1 MCALHFHN
9 YKNNTG
15 IVIMNDRLA
24 IWLVDSRNKI
34 AFASVLIIIAL
45 SLGLTQ
51 LQFNGSYKIFFDEGN
66 EQLIAHEKNE
76 DIYIKS
82 NNILFVFEALNGNIY
97 TPENLAS
104 VESIT
109 TQAWQLPYS
118 TRVDSLTNYQ
128 HTEVID
134 DDLLVADLVE
144 DAIDLTDE
152 QIARVKRIASNE
164 VALVNRLVSDRHH
177 ATGVNVV
184 LNMPTDTKQAQGE
197 ATVELVAAA
206 RLLRSEIE
214 AENPNLKIHLQ
225 GLSIVNTAFNES
237 TEYDAMYLFPI
248 LFLLI
253 VFMLLFLLRSAW
265 SAFVTTIVIILGVLI
280 SEGFVG
286 WIGYDLNQV
295 NVMAPIIILTLA
307 VCDCVHLLAS
317 YLHHLSLG
325 QTRKEAMT
333 EAMKINLQPVF
344 LTSFTTA
351 IGFVAMNT
359 SEVPPFR
366 ELGNFAAFGVMAAF
380 FLSVT
385 ILPALAVWLPM
396 KAKPMEEGKAL
407 WSSRIAEFSIKHR
420 TLLLPGVLLFATCMA
435 SFTLLNELND
445 NTVDYFDESTEFRQA
460 SEFMENNLTGF
471 DVLNYSLDSGEV
483 GGINEPEFLQQVESF
498 VAWFKSQP
506 EIVNALSYTDTIK
519 RLNQNMHGD
528 DPAWY
533 KIPESRELASQY
545 QLLYE
550 LSLPYGLDMNNQV
563 DAEKRSMF
571 LAFGVVGTKAKG
583 LIELDQRAQI
593 WFAENA
599 PELAVPASGISTMF
613 AHVGKKNIDSMLSGS
628 VIAVILITIT
638 LMFALSS
645 FKFGLMSLLPNVF
658 PAMITFGIWGLAV
671 GQVDLGVAVVFS
683 LTLGIVV
690 DDTVHFFSK
699 YMRGRQQLGK
709 SPEDAVRYAFQT
721 VAKPLVITTIVLV
734 AGFSILMMS
743 NFTANVKMGMMIS
756 ATITIALIFDFLLL
770 PALLMKFD
778 RKKYTAEDV
787 IDNESVPTQA

>member
-1 MCALHFHN
+1 
-9 YKNNTG
+9 
-15 IVIMNDRLA
+15 MNDRLA
-24 IWLVDSRNKI
+24 VWLVESRNKI
-34 AFASVLIIIAL
+34 ALVSLLVII
-45 SLGLTQ
+45 GLTMGLSQ
-51 LQFNGSYKIFFDEGN
+51 LQFNGSYKIFFDESN
-66 EQLIAHEKNE
+66 EHLLAHQRNE
-76 DIYIKS
+76 DTFIKS

-97 TPENLAS
+97 TQQNLAS
-104 VESIT
+104 IET
-109 TQAWQLPYS
+109 MTNEAWQLPYS
-118 TRVDSLTNYQ
+118 TRVDSITNYQ

-134 DDLLVADLVE
+134 DDLNVADLVE
-144 DAIDLTDE
+144 DAVSLTDE
-152 QIARVKRIASNE
+152 QVARVKRIASNE
-164 VALVNRLVSDRHH
+164 IALVNRLVSDRHH

-184 LNMPTDTKQAQGE
+184 LNMPDDTMQAQGE

-206 RLLRSEIE
+206 RELRSVIE
-214 AENPNLKIHLQ
+214 AQNPDIKIHLQ

-237 TEYDAMYLFPI
+237 AEYDAQYLFPV

-253 VFMLLFLLRSAW
+253 VFMLLILLRSAW
-265 SAFVTTIVIILGVLI
+265 SALVTTIVIVVGVVI

-307 VCDCVHLLAS
+307 VCDCVHILAS

-325 QTRKEAMT
+325 QARKEAMI
-333 EAMKINLQPVF
+333 EAMKINLSPVF

-351 IGFVAMNT
+351 IGFLAMNT
-359 SEVPPFR
+359 SQVPPFR

-396 KAKPMEEGKAL
+396 KAKPMDEGKTL
-407 WSSRIAEFSIKHR
+407 WSSRLADFTIAKR
-420 TLLLPGVLLFATCMA
+420 GLLLPTVLLVATAIA
-435 SFTLLNELND
+435 SMTLLNELND

-460 SEFMENNLTGF
+460 SEFMEDNLTGF
-471 DVLNYSLDSGEV
+471 DVLNFVLDSGEA
-483 GGINEPEFLQQVESF
+483 GGVNEPEFLTKVEAF
-498 VAWFKSQP
+498 VTWFRSQP
-506 EIVNALSYTDTIK
+506 EIVNGLSYTDTIK

-528 DPAWY
+528 DPQYYA
-533 KIPESRELASQY
+533 IPESRELASQY

-550 LSLPYGLDMNNQV
+550 LSLPYGLDLNNQI
-563 DAEKRSMF
+563 DTEKRAMF
-571 LAFGVVGTKAKG
+571 TAFGVQGTKAKG
-583 LIELDQRAQI
+583 LIELNERAQI

-613 AHVGKKNIDSMLSGS
+613 AHVGKTNIDSMLSGS
-628 VIAVILITIT
+628 AIAVILITIT
-638 LMFALSS
+638 LMIALSS

-658 PAMITFGIWGLAV
+658 PAMIAFGIWGALVA
-671 GQVDLGVAVVFS
+671 QVDLGVAVVFS

-699 YMRGRQQLGK
+699 YMRARQQLGRT
-709 SPEDAVRYAFQT
+709 PEDAVRYAFHT

-734 AGFSILMMS
+734 VGFSVLMMS
-743 NFTANVKMGMMIS
+743 NFNVNAKMGIMIS
-756 ATITIALIFDFLLL
+756 ATISIALIFDFLLL

-778 RKKYTAEDV
+778 RKKTLAPTSD
-787 IDNESVPTQA
+787 ESPVDETVPNQA

>member
-1 MCALHFHN
+1 
-9 YKNNTG
+9 
-15 IVIMNDRLA
+15 MNDRLA
-24 IWLVDSRNKI
+24 IWLVNSRNKI
-34 AFASVLIIIAL
+34 AFVSLLIII
-45 SLGLTQ
+45 GLTMGLSQ
-51 LQFNGSYKIFFDEGN
+51 LQFNGSYKIFFDDDN
-66 EQLIAHEKNE
+66 EQLLAHQRNE
-76 DIYIKS
+76 SIYIKS
-82 NNILFVFEALNGNIY
+82 NNLLFVFEALNGNIY
-97 TPENLAS
+97 TRENLAS
-104 VESIT
+104 VEDIT
-109 TQAWQLPYS
+109 HQAWQLPYS
-118 TRVDSLTNYQ
+118 SRVDSLTNYQ
-128 HTEVID
+128 HTEVEG

-144 DAIDLTDE
+144 DAMSLSDEDLQRIKT
-152 QIARVKRIASNE
+152 IASNE

-184 LNMPTDTKQAQGE
+184 LNMPNDTQQAEGK

-206 RLLRSEIE
+206 RQLRAEIE
-214 AENPNLKIHLQ
+214 AQNPNIKIHLQ

-237 TEYDAMYLFPI
+237 TEHDAMYLFPL

-265 SAFVTTIVIILGVLI
+265 SAFVTTIVIIVGVI
-280 SEGFVG
+280 VSEGFVG

-325 QTRKEAMT
+325 QSRKDAMT

-351 IGFVAMNT
+351 IGFLAMNT
-359 SEVPPFR
+359 SDVPPFR

-396 KAKPMEEGKAL
+396 KAKPMDEGKTL

-420 TLLLPGVLLFATCMA
+420 RILLPSVLLTAIGLA
-435 SFTLLNELND
+435 SLTLLNELND
-445 NTVDYFDESTEFRQA
+445 NTVAYFDESTEFRQA
-460 SEFMENNLTGF
+460 SEYMEQNLTGF
-471 DVLNYSLDSGEV
+471 DVLNFSIDSGET
-483 GGINEPEFLQQVESF
+483 GGVNNPEFLKQVDNF
-498 VAWFKSQP
+498 VNWFKSQP
-506 EIVNALSYTDTIK
+506 EIVSALSYTDTIK
-519 RLNQNMHGD
+519 RLNKNMHGD
-528 DPAWY
+528 DPAY
-533 KIPESRELASQY
+533 YTIPENRELASQY

-550 LSLPYGLDMNNQV
+550 LSLPYGLDLNNQV
-563 DAEKRSMF
+563 DAQKRSLF
-571 LAFGVVGTKAKG
+571 LAFGVVGTQAKG
-583 LIELDQRAQI
+583 LIELDQHAQN
-593 WFAENA
+593 WMAQNT
-599 PELAVPASGISTMF
+599 PEIVTPASGISTMF

-628 VIAVILITIT
+628 IIAIILITIT
-638 LMFALSS
+638 LIVALGSV
-645 FKFGLMSLLPNVF
+645 KFGLMSLLPNVF
-658 PAMITFGIWGLAV
+658 PALIIFGIWGITV

-699 YMRGRQQLGK
+699 YQRAKNQLGQ
-709 SPEDAVRYAFQT
+709 SSADAVRYAFHT

-734 AGFSILMMS
+734 AGFSVLMLS

-756 ATITIALIFDFLLL
+756 GTISAALIFDFLLL

-778 RKKYTAEDV
+778 KQAAIEVSEKDGIA
-787 IDNESVPTQA
+787 TQA

>member
-1 MCALHFHN
+1 
-9 YKNNTG
+9 
-15 IVIMNDRLA
+15 MNDRLA
-24 IWLVDSRNKI
+24 TWLVHSRNKI
-34 AFASVLIIIAL
+34 ALVAILIII
-45 SLGLTQ
+45 GLTMGLSQ
-51 LQFNGSYKIFFDEGN
+51 LQFNGSYKIFFDDNN

-76 DIYIKS
+76 SLYIKS
-82 NNILFVFEALNGNIY
+82 NNLLFVFEALNGNIY
-97 TPENLAS
+97 TRENLAS

-109 TQAWQLPYS
+109 YEAWQLPYS
-118 TRVDSLTNYQ
+118 TRVDSITNYQ
-128 HTEVID
+128 HTEVLGDELI
-134 DDLLVADLVE
+134 VADLVE
-144 DAIDLTDE
+144 EASELTD
-152 QIARVKRIASNE
+152 QQLLRIKDTASNE

-177 ATGVNVV
+177 STGVNVV
-184 LNMPTDTKQAQGE
+184 LNMPSDTKQAEGI

-206 RLLRSEIE
+206 RQLRAEIE
-214 AENPNLKIHLQ
+214 AKNPNIKIHLQ

-237 TEYDAMYLFPI
+237 TEYDAMYLFPL

-265 SAFVTTIVIILGVLI
+265 SAFVTTVVIILGVVI

-325 QTRKEAMT
+325 QSRKDAMT

-351 IGFVAMNT
+351 IGFLAMNT
-359 SEVPPFR
+359 SDVPPFR

-380 FLSVT
+380 FLSIT

-396 KAKPMEEGKAL
+396 KAKPMAQGKTL
-407 WSSRIAEFSIKHR
+407 WSSRIAEFSIEHR
-420 TLLLPGVLLFATCMA
+420 KVLLPSVLIIATGLG
-435 SFTLLNELND
+435 SLTLLNELND
-445 NTVDYFDESTEFRQA
+445 NTVAYFDESTEFRQA
-460 SEFMENNLTGF
+460 SEFMEQNLTGF
-471 DVLNYSLDSGEV
+471 DVLNFSLDSGET
-483 GGINEPEFLQQVESF
+483 GGVNNPEFLNQVEAF
-498 VAWFKSQP
+498 VSWFKSQP

-519 RLNQNMHGD
+519 RLNKNMHGN
-528 DPAWY
+528 DPAYY

-550 LSLPYGLDMNNQV
+550 LSLPYGLDLNNQV
-563 DAEKRSMF
+563 DAQKRSLF
-571 LAFGVVGTKAKG
+571 LAFGVVGTQAKG
-583 LIELDQRAQI
+583 LIELNERAQT
-593 WFAENA
+593 WFAQNA
-599 PELAVPASGISTMF
+599 PQLAAPASGISTMF

-628 VIAVILITIT
+628 IIAIILITIT
-638 LMFALSS
+638 LILALGSV
-645 FKFGLMSLLPNVF
+645 KFGLMSLLPNVF
-658 PAMITFGIWGLAV
+658 PALITFGIWGIAV

-699 YMRGRQQLGK
+699 YQRARNQLGQ
-709 SPEDAVRYAFQT
+709 SAADAVRYAFNT

-734 AGFSILMMS
+734 AGFSVLMLS

-756 ATITIALIFDFLLL
+756 GTISAALIFDFLLL
-770 PALLMKFD
+770 PALLMKLD
-778 RKKYTAEDV
+778 KQIELKDKTEEDV
-787 IDNESVPTQA
+787 VITQA

>member
-1 MCALHFHN
+1 
-9 YKNNTG
+9 
-15 IVIMNDRLA
+15 MNDRLA
-24 IWLVDSRNKI
+24 TWLVHSRNKI
-34 AFASVLIIIAL
+34 ALAAIVVII
-45 SLGLTQ
+45 GLTMGLSQ
-51 LQFNGSYKIFFDEGN
+51 LQFNGSYKIFFDDNN
-66 EQLIAHEKNE
+66 EQLLAHEKNE
-76 DIYIKS
+76 SLYIKS
-82 NNILFVFEALNGNIY
+82 NNLLFVFEALNGNIY
-97 TPENLAS
+97 TRENLAS

-109 TQAWQLPYS
+109 HQAWQLPYS
-118 TRVDSLTNYQ
+118 SRVDSLTNYQ
-128 HTEVID
+128 HTDVSE

-144 DAIDLTDE
+144 DAMSLSDDE
-152 QIARVKRIASNE
+152 LARIKNIASNE

-184 LNMPTDTKQAQGE
+184 LNMPSDTKQAEGK

-206 RLLRSEIE
+206 RQLRAEIE
-214 AENPNLKIHLQ
+214 AQNPNIKIHLQ

-265 SAFVTTIVIILGVLI
+265 SAFVTTIVIIVGVVI

-325 QTRKEAMT
+325 QSRKDAMT

-351 IGFVAMNT
+351 IGFLAMNT
-359 SEVPPFR
+359 SDVPPFR

-396 KAKPMEEGKAL
+396 KAKPMAQGKTI
-407 WSSRIAEFSIKHR
+407 WSSRVAEFSISHR
-420 TLLLPGVLLFATCMA
+420 KILLPSVLITATVLG
-435 SFTLLNELND
+435 SLTLLNELND
-445 NTVDYFDESTEFRQA
+445 NTVAYFDESTEFRQA
-460 SEFMENNLTGF
+460 SEFMEQNLTGF
-471 DVLNYSLDSGEV
+471 DVLNYSLDSGEA
-483 GGINEPEFLQQVESF
+483 GGVNNPEFLKQVDAF
-498 VAWFKSQP
+498 VNWFKSQP
-506 EIVNALSYTDTIK
+506 EIVSALSYTDTIK
-519 RLNQNMHGD
+519 RLNKNMHAND
-528 DPAWY
+528 QTY
-533 KIPESRELASQY
+533 YRIPESRELASQY

-550 LSLPYGLDMNNQV
+550 LSLPYGLDLNNQV
-563 DAEKRSMF
+563 DAQKRSLF
-571 LAFGVVGTKAKG
+571 LAFGVVGTQAKG
-583 LIELDQRAQI
+583 LIELDQRAQN
-593 WFAENA
+593 WFAQNA
-599 PELAVPASGISTMF
+599 PQLATPASGISTMF

-628 VIAVILITIT
+628 VIAIILITIT
-638 LMFALSS
+638 LILALGSV
-645 FKFGLMSLLPNVF
+645 KFGLMSLLPNVF
-658 PAMITFGIWGLAV
+658 PALITFGIWGIAV

-699 YMRGRQQLGK
+699 YQRARNQLGQ
-709 SPEDAVRYAFQT
+709 SSADAVRYAFQT

-734 AGFSILMMS
+734 AGFSVLMLS

-756 ATITIALIFDFLLL
+756 GTISAALIFDFLLL
-770 PALLMKFD
+770 PALLMKLD
-778 RKKYTAEDV
+778 KKTQDESITDE
-787 IDNESVPTQA
+787 ESVASQA